1 MSTRPT
7 RQRRYAPG
15 HMILPAQRDKII
27 FPVYMALAS
36 LEFGAGS
43 ADHYNTLVLFTNMAG
58 EMALRMRTDP
68 LTREAMEAGRMAMV
82 SVGKRFFATNKFGL
96 SGPEMI
102 AMRECVDLGD
112 KILKRANSAIRMA
125 VCAAVDEHLRGA
137 A

>member
-27 FPVYMALAS
+27 FPVHMALVAF
-36 LEFGAGS
+36 EFGAGS
-43 ADHYNTLVLFTNMAG
+43 SDHYNTLVLFTNMAG